1 MEIKCDKCSK
11 IFIVDQNL
19 IPHNGRLVQCSNC
32 KNEWFF
38 KPNDKKTEELSQDFN
53 YDNDKINIYNEELET
68 LDFISNNSKDQVSS
82 SVKYD
87 SSIITKE
94 KKRKISQYLK
104 YLLVSIIS
112 FIALILIIDT
122 FDVYLKNMFP
132 GIENMLQNFYE
143 TLKDVFL
150 FLKDLSS

>member
-53 YDNDKINIYNEELET
+53 YDNDKIKIYNEELET

-94 KKRKISQYLK
+94 KKKKNIPISE
-104 YLLVSIIS
+104 VSFSKHYIIYC
-112 FIALILIIDT
+112 ININYRHI
-122 FDVYLKNMFP
+122 
-132 GIENMLQNFYE
+132 
-143 TLKDVFL
+143 
-150 FLKDLSS
+150 

>member
-53 YDNDKINIYNEELET
+53 YDNDKIKIYNEELET
-68 LDFISNNSKDQVSS
+68 LDFISNNSKDQV
-82 SVKYD
+82 
-87 SSIITKE
+87 
-94 KKRKISQYLK
+94 
-104 YLLVSIIS
+104 
-112 FIALILIIDT
+112 
-122 FDVYLKNMFP
+122 
-132 GIENMLQNFYE
+132 
-143 TLKDVFL
+143 
-150 FLKDLSS
+150 